1 MNIRPNFGRNVE
13 NFGHPLSHYKIF
25 VQILFVIWSKS
36 KKFWQKEDI
45 PLWNWGGGCYAITPP
60 PGFSMEYLIFVKIS
74 KILLKIKTS
83 LERIYYYNRDF
94 DPNLGRPYNLRDFV
108 EILSLYWSKFW
119 PKFSIF
125 RPNFYILNKMFKIL
139 TKNFE
144 SLTFDILIKMFKISI
159 KMMEIYYKVSSAAAF
174 R

>member
-1 MNIRPNFGRNVE
+1 MRLAEIKVPPPTSYFLNISETPWFSEKALKWVGLL
-13 NFGHPLSHYKIF
+13 FSYK
-25 VQILFVIWSKS
+25 LRLAE
-36 KKFWQKEDI
+36 KK
-45 PLWNWGGGCYAITPP
+45 APP
-60 PGFSMEYLIFVKIS
+60 PGAFYEKPLYLIFVKIS

-83 LERIYYYNRDF
+83 LERISYYNRDF
-94 DPNLGRPYNLRDFV
+94 DPNFGRPYNLRDFV
-108 EILSLYWSKFW
+108 KILSLYWSKFW